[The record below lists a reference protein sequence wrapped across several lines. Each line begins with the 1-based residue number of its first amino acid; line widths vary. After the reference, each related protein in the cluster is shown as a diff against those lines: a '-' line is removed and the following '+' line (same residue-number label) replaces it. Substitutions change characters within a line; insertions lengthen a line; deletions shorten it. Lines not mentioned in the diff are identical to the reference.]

1 MAEDRRSLFVTGLR
15 NAHAMENQA
24 ISIIKPQLSRIE
36 NYPQVARRLEQH
48 LQETEAQLKR
58 LEDILASLDEDHSTI
73 KDWMLSAGGS
83 MAALSHAMA
92 GDEILKNSFANQAF
106 ENYEIAA
113 YNSLLVMAEMGGF
126 QGATISLQ
134 QNLAEEENMAQWLK
148 DNLREVTMEF
158 VSREEAGETA
168 KV

>member
-1 MAEDRRSLFVTGLR
+1 
-15 NAHAMENQA
+15 MENQA

-48 LQETEAQLKR
+48 LRETEAQLKR
-58 LEDILASLDEDHSTI
+58 LEDILASLDEEHSTM
-73 KDWMLSAGGS
+73 KDWMLSAGAS
-83 MAALSHAMA
+83 MAALGHAMA
-92 GDEILKNSFANQAF
+92 NDEILKNSFANQAF

-126 QGATISLQ
+126 HGATSGLQ
-134 QNLAEEENMAQWLK
+134 QNLVEEETMAEWLRE
-148 DNLREVTMEF
+148 NLREVTTEF
-158 VSREEAGETA
+158 VSRQEAGEDA

>member
-1 MAEDRRSLFVTGLR
+1 MAEERRSLFVTGLR

-36 NYPQVARRLEQH
+36 NYPQVAKRLEQH

-92 GDEILKNSFANQAF
+92 GDEILKNAFVNQAF

-113 YNSLLVMAEMGGF
+113 YNSLMVMAEMGGF
-126 QGATISLQ
+126 QGATSGLQ
-134 QNLAEEENMAQWLK
+134 QNLAEEKGMAQWLR

-158 VSREEAGETA
+158 VSRQEAGESA
-168 KV
+168 KA